1 MELASV
7 SMSSLAMTSGQAKNN
22 ETSLR
27 PERTLRANILR
38 SFLIFQLLMSLP
50 GVFFVASTIVATQ
63 DYLQVSLLRSEVA
76 AFKKLYELNPDA
88 PLPSSASIVGYLG
101 LEHVPDRY
109 QSFVTGLE
117 PGVFEFRKEGRQED
131 ELEHEMHIMIEPL
144 KEGGPL
150 LYFVSKIPAD
160 QSDRSGE
167 IRLLYL
173 VLIYFAIT
181 GLLGLWWARFISRK
195 ISKPLELIDEGIRNS
210 KTDDPTTNLSAIS
223 GGGEIGMIARTLDDK
238 NRRIA
243 AFIQR
248 ERNVMRNVSH
258 ELRTPIT
265 ILKSSL
271 AIIKE
276 RRQDHRSVRVDSRM
290 FEKIERVS
298 RDLEAMIEAFLWLG
312 REQQDCEE
320 IADCSACAERA
331 ISDHAY
337 IAEAKKLELEV
348 DIERQVSTPCKDQ
361 VFYIAIAN
369 LVRNAFNHA
378 NSGVVSIRLQAGMFE
393 VRNEDPGLDPRILDY
408 LTEPNVKG
416 DDGDG
421 FGLGLHIVQQI
432 CDRMSWT
439 LKMALDRRPGGFTA
453 TINF

>member
-1 MELASV
+1 MPH
-7 SMSSLAMTSGQAKNN
+7 
-22 ETSLR
+22 R
-27 PERTLRANILR
+27 YR
-38 SFLIFQLLMSLP
+38 SF
-50 GVFFVASTIVATQ
+50 VA
-63 DYLQVSLLRSEVA
+63 
-76 AFKKLYELNPDA
+76 
-88 PLPSSASIVGYLG
+88 
-101 LEHVPDRY
+101 
-109 QSFVTGLE
+109 GLE
-117 PGVFEFRKEGRQED
+117 PGVFELRKESEQED
-131 ELEHEMHIMIEPL
+131 DLEHEIHIMIEPL
-144 KEGGPL
+144 RENGPL
-150 LYFVSKIPAD
+150 LYFVSEIPAD
-160 QSDRSGE
+160 RSDRSGLV
-167 IRLLYL
+167 RLFYL
-173 VLIYFAIT
+173 VLIYLAIT
-181 GLLGLWWARFISRK
+181 GLLGLWWARFISRR
-195 ISKPLELIDEGIRNS
+195 ISKPLELIDEGIRNTR
-210 KTDDPTTNLSAIS
+210 TDNPTTNLSAMCS
-223 GGGEIGMIARTLDDK
+223 EGEIGVIAKTLDER
-238 NRRIA
+238 NQRIA

-271 AIIKE
+271 AIIRE
-276 RRQDHRSVRVDSRM
+276 RRHDLRSVQVDHKM

-312 REQQDCEE
+312 REQQDCQEF
-320 IADCSACAERA
+320 ADCSACAERA

-337 IAEAKKLELEV
+337 LAKAKELELEV

-378 NSGVVSIRLQAGMFE
+378 DSGAVSIRLRAGMFE
-393 VRNEDPGLDPRILDY
+393 VRNDDPGLDPRILDH

-439 LKMALDRRPGGFTA
+439 LKMTLDRRSSGFTA
-453 TINF
+453 TIYF